1 MTSGGR
7 WPSWGERREVSPLVL
22 RNSHPLSPQAFF
34 QKSPLPPAPTCL
46 CCWEPIRAGG
56 VWGLAAVGLFSGD
69 GIESLWDK
77 TASPMVPNTLCFV
90 LLLCF
95 GFVTQPGL
103 IKHGGF
109 SCC

>member
-1 MTSGGR
+1 MAQLGR
-7 WPSWGERREVSPLVL
+7 EPRGFPSCPEKHSPSFSPVL
-22 RNSHPLSPQAFF
+22 F

-46 CCWEPIRAGG
+46 CCWQPVRAGG
-56 VWGLAAVGLFSGD
+56 VWGLAAVGLFSRD
-69 GIESLWDK
+69 GIESLGDK
-77 TASPMVPNTLCFV
+77 TAPPMVPNTLCFV
-90 LLLCF
+90 LLLSF